1 LSQLIQC
8 PRCGGE
14 LIPGDRFCGECGFD
28 TGQQVQQVASP
39 EPVRPAAG
47 TGEAISPPV
56 SPPVTHPEPVFP
68 QQSVTRFD
76 PAQGNRG
83 LGAAPSRSGGTGPI
97 IIVVGLIL
105 VLLAGGGLFW
115 WLSKGEEP
123 PQVAAPQTNQPQ
135 QSASTPAGSSTNQ
148 PSAQLDLTRA
158 ATYLSESGLKCS
170 FFVNYPDGFSGT
182 VERVSARV
190 VPAEAVRVSE
200 AEIIQDSGEVIGY
213 GFHYIERPDGIYLI
227 YDSTP
232 QECSPVLKNNLTVGQ
247 SWNYVTEFGQIVW
260 TVLDMGVSL
269 DLGFATLDNCLL
281 IEEDNQAVGF
291 KTIIYYAPG
300 MGQVVER
307 TSQEGGDLS
316 KLTAFS
322 KIDAAQ
328 AAETVKKWSPNYP
341 SIQDDRTQ
349 N

>member
-1 LSQLIQC
+1 MSQVMYC

-28 TGQQVQQVASP
+28 TQQQVANP
-39 EPVRPAAG
+39 EPVRPVAG
-47 TGEAISPPV
+47 TGGTIPPPV
-56 SPPVTHPEPVFP
+56 SPPVTNSEPVFP
-68 QQSVTRFD
+68 PTQQSVTRID

-135 QSASTPAGSSTNQ
+135 QSSSTPAGSSTNQ

-247 SWNYVTEFGQIVW
+247 NWNYVTEYGQIVW

-269 DLGFATLDNCLL
+269 DLGFTTLDNCLL
-281 IEEDNQAVGF
+281 LEEDNQAVGF

-300 MGQVVER
+300 MGQVLER

-328 AAETVKKWSPNYP
+328 AAETVKKWSPNYQ

-349 N
+349 S